1 MIKKILNTQQVP
13 FRINLSLLIL
23 RLTVAILMIPHGYNK
38 MAHFA
43 EKQEKFMSFMG
54 LSGEIS
60 LAMVIGAE
68 LFCSILLA
76 LGLLTRLTLIPLIIT
91 MIVAVFVSHKGE
103 IFGDGQE
110 AFLYMIT
117 YIVLMIA
124 GPGKMSIDSLLFIQN
139 KNLYK

>member
-1 MIKKILNTQQVP
+1 MIKKILNTELQP
-13 FRINLSLLIL
+13 FRINMGLLIL
-23 RLTVAILMIPHGYNK
+23 RLTVAILMVPHGYSK
-38 MAHFA
+38 MADFA
-43 EKQEKFMSFMG
+43 EKQAKFMRFMG

-60 LAMVIGAE
+60 LALVIGAE

-76 LGLLTRLTLIPLIIT
+76 AGLLTRLTLIPLIIT
-91 MIVAVFVSHKGE
+91 MVVAVFVSHKGE

-117 YIVLMIA
+117 YLVLFIA
-124 GPGKMSIDSLLFIQN
+124 GPGKVSIDRLLFKQN

>member
-1 MIKKILNTQQVP
+1 MIKKILNTELQP
-13 FRINLSLLIL
+13 FRINMGLLIL
-23 RLTVAILMIPHGYNK
+23 RLMVAILMVPHGYNK
-38 MAHFA
+38 MANFA
-43 EKQEKFMSFMG
+43 EKQAKFMSFMG

-60 LAMVIGAE
+60 LALVIVAE

-76 LGLLTRLTLIPLIIT
+76 AGLLTRLTLIPLIIT
-91 MIVAVFVSHKGE
+91 MVVAVFVSHKGE

-117 YIVLMIA
+117 YLVLFIA
-124 GPGKMSIDSLLFIQN
+124 GPGKMSIDSLFSKQN